1 MKLITISFA
10 AVLLLS
16 TVAFAQEGISEY
28 GKPAELKG
36 VTKIF
41 IFTGSDTYSREQIM
55 KEIDHRQKKGN
66 VQDLKIVDR
75 AEDAEVILSFSEK
88 GESYFRG
95 VTTTPNVGY
104 PGSTSTAQYGY
115 SRTGVGMVLKPLPND
130 KGIRLLMS
138 VTAEKWR
145 RGQDGPAT
153 KFALAFIKAYM
164 AANDETKK

>member
-1 MKLITISFA
+1 MKLIALTFA
-10 AVLLLS
+10 TVLFLS
-16 TVAFAQEGISEY
+16 TTVLAQNISEY
-28 GKPAELKG
+28 GKPDELKG

-41 IFTGSDTYSREQIM
+41 IFTGSDTYSRERII
-55 KEIDHRQKKGN
+55 KEIEHRKKKGSML
-66 VQDLKIVDR
+66 DLTIVDR
-75 AEDAEVILSFSEK
+75 AEDADVLVTFSER

-104 PGSTSTAQYGY
+104 PGSTSTPQYGY

-130 KGIRLLMS
+130 KGMRLLMS

-145 RGQDGPAT
+145 RGQDGPGT

-164 AANDETKK
+164 AANGETKK

>member
-1 MKLITISFA
+1 MKLISISFA
-10 AVLLLS
+10 TVLLLS
-16 TVAFAQEGISEY
+16 TVTFAQDGISEY
-28 GKPAELKG
+28 GKPTELKG

-75 AEDAEVILSFSEK
+75 AEEAEVILSFSEK

-95 VTTTPNVGY
+95 VTTT
-104 PGSTSTAQYGY
+104 GSTSTAQYGY
-115 SRTGVGMVLKPLPND
+115 DRTGVGMVLKPLPND

-164 AANDETKK
+164 AANGETKK